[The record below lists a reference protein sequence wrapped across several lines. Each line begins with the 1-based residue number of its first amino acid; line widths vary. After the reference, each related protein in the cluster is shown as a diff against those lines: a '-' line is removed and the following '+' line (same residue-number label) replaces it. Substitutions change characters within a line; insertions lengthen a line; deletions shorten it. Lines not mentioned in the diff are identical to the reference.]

1 MREVLSWSVVVVA
14 VFTVL
19 QKHPLNAVMLRL
31 VLSVLAVGVYTAFMA
46 PDVALAEA
54 MLGSL
59 LTTFVY
65 ILMIR
70 SPVRIRVG
78 YVPVRILFE
87 EHHWGL
93 DGMFKEV
100 VEKFARYRGY
110 EVEYVRFE
118 NVEEMLASFESGYVD
133 IACGPIV
140 DRGFP
145 ILETK
150 VFRLED
156 GREIDF
162 LSMKEEYTLLA
173 VESRD
178 AFYTIPFSVEGFEEF
193 MEEMRKSGEL
203 RRLVKKYAG

>member
-1 MREVLSWSVVVVA
+1 MSEVLPWTMVA
-14 VFTVL
+14 LAILTVS
-19 QKHPLNAVMLRL
+19 QKHPLNAVLLRL
-31 VLSVLAVGVYTAFMA
+31 ALSVLAVGAYALYSA

-70 SPVRIRVG
+70 SPVKIRVG

-93 DGMFKEV
+93 DGLFKEI
-100 VEKFARYRGY
+100 VERFARYRGY
-110 EVEYVRFE
+110 EIDYVRFE
-118 NVEEMLASFESGYVD
+118 DVEEMLESLESGYVD
-133 IACGPIV
+133 IACGPVV
-140 DRGFP
+140 DRGIP

-150 VFRLED
+150 MFELED

-162 LSMKEEYTLLA
+162 LSMKEEYSPL
-173 VESRD
+173 VVSSRNSH
-178 AFYTIPFSVEGFEEF
+178 YTIVSNVEGFEDF
-193 MEEMRKSGEL
+193 IEEMRKKGEIKGL
-203 RRLVKKYAG
+203 IRKYAG